1 MKIKTVCL
9 LLLSASAL
17 DIQMENR
24 VSGDDDST
32 PEDDGLTSLLSSALA
47 GAKPG
52 IIKEPTAVQN
62 KDKEGDKQVTSGF
75 TRNYK
80 FHWQYACAFTKWIPS
95 N

>member
-1 MKIKTVCL
+1 MKIKFVCL
-9 LLLSASAL
+9 LLLSAASAVDL
-17 DIQMENR
+17 ENR
-24 VSGDDDST
+24 VTGEDDTT
-32 PEDDGLTSLLSSALA
+32 PEDDGLTNLLSSALA

-52 IIKEPTAVQN
+52 IIREPSASN
-62 KDKEGDKQVTSGF
+62 KDKEGDKQVTSGL